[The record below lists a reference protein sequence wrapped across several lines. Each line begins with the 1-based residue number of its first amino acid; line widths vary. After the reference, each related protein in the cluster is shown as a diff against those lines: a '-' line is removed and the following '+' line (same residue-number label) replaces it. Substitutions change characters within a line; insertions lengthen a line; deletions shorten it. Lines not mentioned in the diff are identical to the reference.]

1 MPGFFDG
8 IRVGFKGTLANQ
20 KMVEVIGN
28 NIANAA
34 NEDYSRQRADMTTS
48 GSSLSGH
55 LSFGQGVEIQQI
67 RRIRDEL
74 LDGQVQLSSSA
85 QSNFQTQ
92 LQWLQRIEGIY
103 NEPSDH
109 GINNALAQFW
119 ESWSELSTDPENF
132 ATRSNVMAQSK
143 NLSSLFRKLDDKFEE
158 FKQDIKSEMQ
168 QIVGDIN
175 SFAKEIAVLN
185 QEIFRLE
192 NTSRSQAN
200 DLRDQRNAAMEDLA
214 EKISFSAK
222 EQKNGMFNIF
232 VGHHALVH
240 NQRAEQ
246 LMTRVDPLDASK
258 TQILWQNGDN
268 EFSPSGGQVSGIL
281 AVRDDLIGS
290 FENDLNSF
298 SKNFIDQVNKIYA
311 NGVSLNHKK
320 TMESRLG
327 YESLG
332 VTNTT
337 TALNLVDATQHGS
350 IHISFHDQNG
360 DFIRSSSVLVDA
372 EDSLDNI
379 AQKLNGVRGLNALIL
394 SDPTHD
400 GKLYLEF
407 DEVSGDNNLNEFS
420 FAISNPEGG
429 YDTSGFLDLVSFD
442 QTAKSSNTSATIPAL
457 NSIDLSQLQT
467 KLGESSVEDVMSKE
481 LNLSGHFSINAFETG
496 TETSGKTDGLHVQ
509 QLRIDVESKDTINS
523 IMEKINNLSL
533 DHGFS
538 ISLNASNQLELTHA
552 GKTDSEGNLLLSGG
566 SNYLRLSFANTYQYP
581 DVAIDQKPELYN
593 GKGDNTG
600 LFAAMQCNTWFQGA
614 DSSDIA
620 LDSFIDSAEKVNAG
634 YSFAEG
640 DNRMALDLAALQYKS
655 VALDNTFTL
664 NEHYQNL
671 VADVG
676 TQVRSLENQAQNEQV
691 VLQSFLNTRDQ
702 ISGVNLDE
710 ELANMIIYQRA
721 YEANARMIKTFS
733 DMLME
738 FLQQQ

>member
-48 GSSLSGH
+48 GTTMSGN
-55 LSFGQGVEIQQI
+55 LAFGQGVEIQKI

-85 QSNFQTQ
+85 TANYQTQ
-92 LQWLQRIEGIY
+92 LEWLQRIEGIY
-103 NEPSDH
+103 NEPSDF
-109 GINNALAQFW
+109 GINHALSQFW

-132 ATRSNVMAQSK
+132 ATRSNVMAQSE
-143 NLSSLFRKLDDKFEE
+143 NLSSLFRQLDERFEE
-158 FKQDIKSEMQ
+158 FKQDIKSEMEQ
-168 QIVGDIN
+168 MVGDVN
-175 SFAKEIAVLN
+175 ALAKEVAVLN

-200 DLRDQRNAAMEDLA
+200 DLRDQRNAALEDLA
-214 EKISFSAK
+214 EKVSFTAK
-222 EQKNGMFNIF
+222 EQKNGMFNVF
-232 VGHHALVH
+232 VGHHALVYQ
-240 NQRAEQ
+240 QRSEQ
-246 LMTRVDPLDASK
+246 LMTRKDPLDASK

-268 EFSPSGGQVSGIL
+268 EFFPDAGQVAGIL

-290 FENDLNSF
+290 FEGELNSF
-298 SKNFIDQVNKIYA
+298 SNNFINQVNRIYA
-311 NGVSLNHKK
+311 NGVSLHPKK

-327 YESLG
+327 YEALG

-337 TALNLVDATQHGS
+337 TSLNLVEATENGS
-350 IHISFHDQNG
+350 IHISFHDENG
-360 DFIRSSSVLVDA
+360 NFVRSSSVIVDS
-372 EDSLDNI
+372 EDSLDDVT
-379 AQKLNGVRGLNALIL
+379 QKLNGIRGLNALLL
-394 SDPTHD
+394 SDSTHD
-400 GKLYLEF
+400 GKLYLEL
-407 DEVSGDNNLNEFS
+407 DEVSGDNNLGEYS

-429 YDTSGFLDLVSFD
+429 FDSSGFLDLVSFD
-442 QTAKSSNTSATIPAL
+442 QTAKSSNASTAAPTL
-457 NSIDLSQLQT
+457 TSIDLSELQT
-467 KLGESSVEDVMSKE
+467 PLGESSVADVMAKE

-496 TETSGKTDGLHVQ
+496 TESAGKTDGIHVQ
-509 QLRIDVESKDTINS
+509 QVRIQVQSTDTINS
-523 IMEKINNLSL
+523 IMQKINNLTA

-552 GKTDSEGNLLLSGG
+552 AQTDSEGNFLLSGG

-581 DVAIDQKPELYN
+581 DVSTDQKPDLYN

-600 LFAAMQCNTWFQGA
+600 LFASLQSNTWFQG
-614 DSSDIA
+614 SDASDMA
-620 LDSFIDSAEKVNAG
+620 LDSFIDSADKVNAG
-634 YSFAEG
+634 YSFVEG
-640 DNRMALDLAALQYKS
+640 DNRMALDLAALQYES
-655 VALDNTFTL
+655 VAQDNTFTL

-671 VADVG
+671 VAEVG
-676 TQVRSLENQAQNEQV
+676 TQVRSLENQAENEQV

-733 DMLME
+733 DMLLE
-738 FLQQQ
+738 FLQQR